1 MGDRFIPV
9 NVNTAVTI
17 SDPGQT
23 TDAFGVRTEKNIF
36 ITAATASFTANDVNV
51 VCASGGLNFGSDN
64 PLYVTGAVSNA
75 QIGSIFYYTQ

>member
-9 NVNTAVTI
+9 QVNTAASI

-23 TDAFGVRTEKNIF
+23 TDAFGVREDKNIF
-36 ITAATASFTANDVNV
+36 ITAATASFTANDVNI
-51 VCASGGLNFGSDN
+51 VCASGGLNFGSNN
-64 PLYVTGAVSNA
+64 PLFVTGAVTNA